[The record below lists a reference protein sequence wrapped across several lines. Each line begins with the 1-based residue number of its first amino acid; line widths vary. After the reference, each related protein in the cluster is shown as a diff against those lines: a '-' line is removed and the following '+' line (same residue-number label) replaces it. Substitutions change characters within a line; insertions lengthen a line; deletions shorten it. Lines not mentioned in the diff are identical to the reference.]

1 MEEVEDGVEG
11 PGRPY
16 VVGLFLDVEDLLGD
30 GVEEEVEQ
38 PVNEDSDEDEPQ
50 RVTLSEMGLELK
62 IRKNVLFR
70 WMWRRSIIYRPWLRL
85 WQW

>member
-16 VVGLFLDVEDLLGD
+16 VVGLFLHVEDLLGD
-30 GVEEEVEQ
+30 GVGEEVEQ
-38 PVNEDSDEDEPQ
+38 PVDEDSDENEPH
-50 RVTLSEMGLELK
+50 RVALSEMGLKLK

-70 WMWRRSIIYRPWLRL
+70 WRWRRSIIYRPWLRL